1 MFESEELD
9 GSQRDALAYV
19 VIFVV
24 SLSLLY
30 FFWVL
35 FTELWVAFYPT
46 VPLLCIKPKKVVEAI
61 DTDIEFADL
70 SYERQNPI
78 NDGADKEMEIVRLQT
93 QLETAEAMISQMQS
107 EIGSLKKQRKT
118 DNMISTG
125 APVNVPKKGKK
136 KTMASLDGVDDGGH
150 PSFEM
155 M

>member
-1 MFESEELD
+1 MFESEELN

-24 SLSLLY
+24 SISLTY

-35 FTELWVAFYPT
+35 LTELWVAFYPT
-46 VPLLCIKPKKVVEAI
+46 VPLLCIKPKKVQEVI
-61 DTDIEFADL
+61 DTDIEFADV

-107 EIGSLKKQRKT
+107 EIGTLKKQRKT
-118 DNMISTG
+118 DTMVSTG
-125 APVNVPKKGKK
+125 PPVNVPKKGKK
-136 KTMASLDGVDDGGH
+136 KTLASMDGDDGIH
-150 PSFEM
+150 PSVEM

>member
-19 VIFVV
+19 VILVV
-24 SLSLLY
+24 ALSLLY

-46 VPLLCIKPKKVVEAI
+46 VPLLCIKPKKVEETI
-61 DTDIEFADL
+61 DTDIEFADV

-93 QLETAEAMISQMQS
+93 QLETAEAMLSQMQS
-107 EIGSLKKQRKT
+107 EIGTLKKQRKADT
-118 DNMISTG
+118 MVASAG
-125 APVNVPKKGKK
+125 PVAGLKKGKK
-136 KTMASLDGVDDGGH
+136 KTMGGADGFH
-150 PSFEM
+150 PSVEM
-155 M
+155 GEL